1 MRFANKNIKILLNYG
16 LGPVLFIWLS
26 YSIYRQ
32 VLQQPHLPSAWQNL
46 KQSFSGDAA
55 WKFYTALLLMPVNW
69 GLEARKW
76 QILLRPLEKLPF
88 WTSFKAILSGVAFS
102 INTPNRIGEYGGRI
116 LYVKEGHRWKAVS
129 LTIIGS
135 FSQLIITLLFGL
147 GGLVFLLCD
156 PVTGPAVAGYALW
169 IKALLYGSLLVTA
182 ILLLLYFR
190 LGWILQWMER
200 IPKTGRFMQHLTV
213 IENLPV
219 SFLLRVISLSGL
231 RYFVF
236 VIQYILLLQ
245 LFAVNIP
252 AWQAFWLIS
261 VLYVVLAV
269 LPTITL
275 AELGIRG
282 EVSLV
287 LFTMVSANKLG
298 IVWAAT
304 AVWAVNLVLPALAG
318 SLLFL
323 GIKIFSDK

>member
-32 VLQQPHLPSAWQNL
+32 VLQQPHLDTTWNSL
-46 KQSFSGDAA
+46 RQSFSGDAA
-55 WKFYTALLLMPVNW
+55 WKLYTALLLMPVNW

-76 QILLRPLEKLPF
+76 QVLLKPLEQLSF
-88 WTSFKAILSGVAFS
+88 LTSFKAILSGVAFS

-116 LYVKEGHRWKAVS
+116 VYVREGHRWKAIS

-135 FSQLIITLLFGL
+135 FSQLIVTLLFGL
-147 GGLVFLLCD
+147 GGLVFLLRS
-156 PVTGPAVAGYALW
+156 PITGSVVAAYALW
-169 IKALLYGSLLVTA
+169 IKTLLYGSLLVTGF
-182 ILLLLYFR
+182 LLLVYFR
-190 LGWILQWMER
+190 LGWIIQWVER

-219 SFLLRVISLSGL
+219 RFLLRVVSLSTT

-245 LFAVNIP
+245 LFKVNIP

-261 VLYVVLAV
+261 VLYMVLAV

-282 EVSLV
+282 QVSV
-287 LFTMVSANKLG
+287 LLFGMVSVNTLG
-298 IVWAAT
+298 IVWAAG
-304 AVWAVNLVLPALAG
+304 AIWVINLVLPALAG

>member
-32 VLQQPHLPSAWQNL
+32 VLQQPHLHTTWQSL
-46 KQSFSGDAA
+46 QQSFYGDAA

-76 QILLRPLEKLPF
+76 QVLLRPLEKLPF

-129 LTIIGS
+129 LTIVGS

-147 GGLVFLLCD
+147 GGLVFLLSD

-182 ILLLLYFR
+182 ILLLVYFR

-200 IPKTGRFMQHLTV
+200 IPKTGRFTQHLTV

-219 SFLLRVISLSGL
+219 SFC
-231 RYFVF
+231 
-236 VIQYILLLQ
+236 
-245 LFAVNIP
+245 
-252 AWQAFWLIS
+252 
-261 VLYVVLAV
+261 
-269 LPTITL
+269 
-275 AELGIRG
+275 
-282 EVSLV
+282 
-287 LFTMVSANKLG
+287 
-298 IVWAAT
+298 
-304 AVWAVNLVLPALAG
+304 
-318 SLLFL
+318 
-323 GIKIFSDK
+323 